1 MHFWSNESI
10 LGEHEI
16 SFKTFILLILKIWM
30 SVNACLSDKAL
41 NETLDRVLQSG
52 HFDRV
57 QPHQNGVCSE
67 EEEQTVA
74 VEVSEAEEHTPN
86 TGKKKN

>member
-16 SFKTFILLILKIWM
+16 SFKNLNLTDPKHLNR

-41 NETLDRVLQSG
+41 NETLERVLQSG

-86 TGKKKN
+86 TGK

>member
-1 MHFWSNESI
+1 
-10 LGEHEI
+10 
-16 SFKTFILLILKIWM
+16 M

-41 NETLDRVLQSG
+41 NETLERVLQSG

-57 QPHQNGVCSE
+57 QPHQNGVCTE

-86 TGKKKN
+86 TGKKKTHFMLLNRVTVILKLLQYRLVSEN